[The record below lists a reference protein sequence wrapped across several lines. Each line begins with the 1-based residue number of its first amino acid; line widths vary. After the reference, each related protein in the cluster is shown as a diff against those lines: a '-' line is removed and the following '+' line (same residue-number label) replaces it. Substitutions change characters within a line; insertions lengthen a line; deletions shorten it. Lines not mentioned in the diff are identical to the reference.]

1 MGDRLEGKVAVITGA
16 ASGIGEGTARI
27 FVAEGANVVLADM
40 QVEKG
45 EALARELGTASFI
58 KTDVTSEDAI
68 AASIA
73 HAIQRFGRFDCMI
86 NNAGFVGGV
95 GSISE
100 FKTEHWHA
108 TLSVLLDG
116 VFYGIKHAARALI
129 KQGQGGAIL
138 STSSIAGMRG
148 GYGAHA
154 YATCKAAVI
163 GLTRSAASELSS
175 KQIRVNAV
183 APGGVISALT
193 LGLMGDVDASKID
206 EMAAAYSP
214 MKLPMYPAEIGQ
226 AFAYLASD
234 HARQVTGQVIVVD
247 AGALMA
253 PEPAPFHGMEPGFLG
268 PPISARRG

>member
-1 MGDRLEGKVAVITGA
+1 MGDRLKGKVAVITGA

-27 FVAEGANVVLADM
+27 FVAEGASVVVADM
-40 QVEKG
+40 QLEKG
-45 EALARELGTASFI
+45 EALARELGNASFI
-58 KTDVTSEDAI
+58 KTDVTSEDAV
-68 AASIA
+68 AAAID
-73 HAIQRFGRFDCMI
+73 HAIRRFGRFDCMV

-95 GSISE
+95 GSIAE
-100 FKTEHWHA
+100 FNTEHWHS
-108 TLSVLLDG
+108 TLSALLDG
-116 VFYGIKHAARALI
+116 VFYGVKHAARALI
-129 KQGQGGAIL
+129 KQGQGGSIL
-138 STSSIAGMRG
+138 STSSIAGLRG

-163 GLTRSAASELSS
+163 GLTRSAASELAS
-175 KQIRVNAV
+175 QRIRVNAV

-193 LGLMGDVDASKID
+193 LGLMGENPGNVD

-214 MKLPMYPAEIGQ
+214 MKMPMYPDEIGQ

-253 PEPAPFHGMEPGFLG
+253 PEPAPFHSMPPAFLG
-268 PPISARRG
+268 PPISPRRGK